1 MIQVI
6 VFMLFH
12 SLYLLAYVGTR
23 PHTDS
28 KRTGVEIFNEIV
40 LMIFMYHLAGWN
52 GLISDL
58 QMQFDMG
65 YSFIFIILLTLMVNT
80 GLIVYRTVENWRH
93 RRTVEL
99 NRLMVL
105 ENFEKLKTADL
116 MDSDKK
122 SEKLKAR
129 NDFIMRRMME
139 AEPK

>member
-122 SEKLKAR
+122 SEKLRAR

-139 AEPK
+139 AEP